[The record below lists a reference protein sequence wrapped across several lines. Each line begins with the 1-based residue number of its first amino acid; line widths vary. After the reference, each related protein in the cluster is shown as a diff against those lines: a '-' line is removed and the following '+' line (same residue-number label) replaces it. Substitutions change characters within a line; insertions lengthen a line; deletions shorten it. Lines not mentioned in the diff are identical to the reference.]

1 MKKMTLIITLT
12 IICFLL
18 ASLNSYAQ
26 IVLDI
31 TGLRTMCPTGYFT
44 PLYKG
49 SRTLCIQKDPRV
61 VAVTITRGGVL
72 LDTTKEVTPEQQP
85 GVLKRRAT
93 TCINFGMSSLT
104 SSITNQSGNTS
115 LIWCVQHVFTWH
127 KKALQWREESDK

>member
-18 ASLNSYAQ
+18 TSLNSYAQ

-61 VAVTITRGGVL
+61 VAVTITRGGCPSGYNKRSYAGAATWCIK
-72 LDTTKEVTPEQQP
+72 TT
-85 GVLKRRAT
+85 
-93 TCINFGMSSLT
+93 
-104 SSITNQSGNTS
+104 GNN
-115 LIWCVQHVFTWH
+115 LY
-127 KKALQWREESDK
+127 